1 MFKIKEEWRYLRT
14 EDNNAAYNMAI
25 DKAVM
30 VENSK
35 GKVPPTV
42 RFYTWKPPAISIGYF
57 QSLTDEV
64 DLDLCKKLGVDYVRR
79 ITGGGAVFHEK
90 ELTYSI
96 VIPESHNNI
105 PKNIL
110 DSYARICGA
119 VIKGL
124 KNLGIDSVYV
134 PINDIATE
142 GKKISGNAQTRKLN
156 TVLQHGT
163 VLMDVDVEKMFHLL
177 KVPDEKI
184 RDKMISDVKKRVTSI
199 NHISNKQLSFKKVCE
214 AMKSGFEKEFDV
226 SLVRG
231 HLTSDEIYLAKKY
244 EKETFLSRKWNY
256 KK

>member
-1 MFKIKEEWRYLRT
+1 M
-14 EDNNAAYNMAI
+14 
-25 DKAVM
+25 
-30 VENSK
+30 
-35 GKVPPTV
+35 
-42 RFYTWKPPAISIGYF
+42 
-57 QSLTDEV
+57 
-64 DLDLCKKLGVDYVRR
+64 
-79 ITGGGAVFHEK
+79 
-90 ELTYSI
+90 
-96 VIPESHNNI
+96 
-105 PKNIL
+105 
-110 DSYARICGA
+110 
-119 VIKGL
+119 KGL

-199 NHISNKQLSFKKVCE
+199 NHISNKQLSFNKVCE

-231 HLTSDEIYLAKKY
+231 RLTSDEIYLAKKY